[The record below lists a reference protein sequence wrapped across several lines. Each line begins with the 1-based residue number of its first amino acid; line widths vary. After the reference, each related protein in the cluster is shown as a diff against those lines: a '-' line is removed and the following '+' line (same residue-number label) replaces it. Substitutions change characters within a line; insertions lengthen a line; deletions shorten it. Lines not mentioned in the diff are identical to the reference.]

1 MTLEEVANSVVEK
14 GRREAD
20 LILKEGGKEVLRILS
35 EADKEITATKQKQLA
50 MANKEV
56 KDLRARETSG
66 MEMKV
71 RRERLNAEREAFDR
85 IRSKALA
92 DLLAASRP
100 RKDAI
105 LGHLISKAKRVIDSG
120 QIYCNAQDAEFI
132 KTHAGTL
139 KFGGIID
146 CNGGI
151 VIESSDRKERVDLTY
166 ETMFDEVWDREL
178 AQVHKIIFQG

>member
-100 RKDAI
+100 RCI
-105 LGHLISKAKRVIDSG
+105 LCS
-120 QIYCNAQDAEFI
+120 N
-132 KTHAGTL
+132 
-139 KFGGIID
+139 
-146 CNGGI
+146 
-151 VIESSDRKERVDLTY
+151 
-166 ETMFDEVWDREL
+166 
-178 AQVHKIIFQG
+178 